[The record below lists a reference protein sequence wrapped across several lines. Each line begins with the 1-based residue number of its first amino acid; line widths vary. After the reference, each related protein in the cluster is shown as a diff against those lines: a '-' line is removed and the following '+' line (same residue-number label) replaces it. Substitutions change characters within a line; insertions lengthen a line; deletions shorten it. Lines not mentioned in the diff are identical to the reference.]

1 MEKFGT
7 FGQLKYERPDF
18 EALKAFYEK
27 LIGKVKNAKTYE
39 AVKICM
45 REEEEYSSRVSTM
58 CTIASIRHT
67 VDTSDKFYEEEDKYL
82 NRQYPEAMPYMQGF
96 SLALLDSPFKREID
110 AEYGEFF
117 LKNIKLGVD
126 SFSEKNIQLMQ
137 EENELVDRYQ
147 RIMASCKISFEGE
160 ECNLYGIKKIF
171 FLSRQKH
178 PKSGVEKV
186 FGIFLFPRKGDGRNF
201 RQARQNSQS
210 NGRKHGL

>member
-160 ECNLYGIKKIF
+160 ECNLYGIKKYFSSPDRNI
-171 FLSRQKH
+171 RKAAW
-178 PKSGVEKV
+178 KKV

>member
-96 SLALLDSPFKREID
+96 SLALWIVRSKGKSTLNT
-110 AEYGEFF
+110 A
-117 LKNIKLGVD
+117 N
-126 SFSEKNIQLMQ
+126 FS
-137 EENELVDRYQ
+137 
-147 RIMASCKISFEGE
+147 
-160 ECNLYGIKKIF
+160 
-171 FLSRQKH
+171 
-178 PKSGVEKV
+178 
-186 FGIFLFPRKGDGRNF
+186 
-201 RQARQNSQS
+201 
-210 NGRKHGL
+210 